1 MTLEE
6 ARNYHKEVLTPVQV
20 SEILGCDPQELRMQA
35 RARRDLLG
43 FPTIC
48 VGNRVKIPRL
58 AFLAYMDGASV
69 KMGANRG

>member
-6 ARNYHKEVLTPVQV
+6 ARNYHKEILTPVQV

-35 RARRDLLG
+35 RERRDLLG
-43 FPTIC
+43 FPIIC

-58 AFLAYMDGASV
+58 AFLAYMDGTLMKAE
-69 KMGANRG
+69 ANGG